1 MAKTVKQRIVN
12 FFIDILNKPSIRYGF
27 ILPLGDILRKNSDEE
42 ILEKAMKF
50 AAHVGTGGDYL
61 EFGVWKGR
69 SFARA
74 YHMRRYVKDKKLNG
88 MKFYAFDSFQGLPE
102 IKGQYDNS
110 SSEFKKGDYACDVET
125 FKSNLVNK
133 GVNLKDVIII
143 PGWYDESLSE
153 TTKKKLPLKK
163 AAIIFVD
170 CDLYESA
177 IPVLDFITDYVTNGT
192 IIIFDDWFAFSG
204 DPEKGEQRAFKEWL
218 GRNPHIRATEWQR
231 VNWKSNSF
239 ILNRKS

>member
-1 MAKTVKQRIVN
+1 MARTIRQRIVN
-12 FFIDILNKPSIRYGF
+12 FFIDVLNKPSVRYRF
-27 ILPLGDILRKNSDEE
+27 VLPISDVFRKNPDEE

-50 AAHVGTGGDYL
+50 ASHVGLGGDYL

-74 YHMRRYVKDKKLNG
+74 YQMRKYVKEPKLKE

-102 IKGQYDNS
+102 IKGTPDTS
-110 SSEFKKGDYACDVET
+110 SSEFKKGDYACDIET
-125 FKSNLVNK
+125 FKSNLVSK
-133 GVNLKDVIII
+133 GVNLNEVVIV
-143 PGWYDESLSE
+143 PGWYDESLNEE
-153 TTKKKLPLKK
+153 TKNKLPLKK

-177 IPVLDFITDYVTNGT
+177 VTVLDFITDYVDNGT
-192 IIIFDDWFAFSG
+192 VIIFDDWFAFSG
-204 DPEKGEQRAFKEWL
+204 HPEKGEQRAFREWL
-218 GRNPHIRATEWQR
+218 NRHPDIRAVEWQR

-239 ILNRKS
+239 ILNRK

>member
-1 MAKTVKQRIVN
+1 MAKKIRQRIVN
-12 FFIDILNKPSIRYGF
+12 FFIDILSKPSIRYRF
-27 ILPLGDILRKNSDEE
+27 LLPLSTLISKNPDEE

-50 AAHVGTGGDYL
+50 AAHVGIGGDYL

-74 YHMRRYVKDKKLNG
+74 YHMRKYIKDAKLNG

-102 IKGQYDNS
+102 IKNEHDTS
-110 SSEFKKGDYACDVET
+110 SSEFKKGDYACDIGT
-125 FKSNLVNK
+125 FRHNLINK
-133 GVNLKDVIII
+133 GVDLKEVTII
-143 PGWYDESLSE
+143 PGWYEETLNEETKNKLS
-153 TTKKKLPLKK
+153 LKK
-163 AAIIFVD
+163 ASIIFVD
-170 CDLYESA
+170 CDIYESA
-177 IPVLDFITDYVTNGT
+177 VSVLNFITDYVVNGT

-218 GRNPHIRATEWQR
+218 ERNPNIKAVEWQR

-239 ILNRKS
+239 ILNKSR